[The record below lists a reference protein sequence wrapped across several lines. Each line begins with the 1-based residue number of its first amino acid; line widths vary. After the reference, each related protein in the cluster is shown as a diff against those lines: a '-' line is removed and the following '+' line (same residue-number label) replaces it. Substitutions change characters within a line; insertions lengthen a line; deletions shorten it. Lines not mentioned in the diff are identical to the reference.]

1 MLDRHDCFSVFHHLQ
16 KDKQRKQ
23 RHSLKL
29 GKKRRES
36 SKRNYYIISPRV
48 MIKAIIINTDDQLV
62 LHWAVCLS
70 FLKQILAHQNFSRVC
85 TTYLLRHF
93 RPSPDR
99 LRLLRQS
106 NRGRKRLHTLN
117 LELIQHHPCT
127 ETRTSLYTQPF
138 FSCPHGHN
146 SRPSHLQPSQT
157 QPLPPRQA
165 SPFTSRLGKRP
176 SLVFSNADSNKKKQK
191 QSSLSFPSTRP
202 LHGIT
207 LNIRGMTPERTSTS
221 LRPSTLSS

>member
-1 MLDRHDCFSVFHHLQ
+1 MRNIPWYKPGYQKTTNWYASVPQNPILSYGAQ
-16 KDKQRKQ
+16 KYPTPKI
-23 RHSLKL
+23 
-29 GKKRRES
+29 ES
-36 SKRNYYIISPRV
+36 I
-48 MIKAIIINTDDQLV
+48 
-62 LHWAVCLS
+62 
-70 FLKQILAHQNFSRVC
+70 C
-85 TTYLLRHF
+85 TSSGCTIGLIRF
-93 RPSPDR
+93 GASQGQ

-106 NRGRKRLHTLN
+106 NCGRKRLHTLN

-127 ETRTSLYTQPF
+127 ETRFSPYTQPL

-207 LNIRGMTPERTSTS
+207 LNIRGMTPERTSTC